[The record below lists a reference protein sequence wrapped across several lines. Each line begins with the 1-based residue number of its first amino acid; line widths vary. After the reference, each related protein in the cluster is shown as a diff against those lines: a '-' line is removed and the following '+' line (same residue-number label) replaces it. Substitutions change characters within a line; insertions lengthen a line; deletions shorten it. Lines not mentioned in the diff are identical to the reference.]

1 MGTKEEEKNLL
12 LERRSSVG
20 VEDPR
25 STFLSRVVHFVRV
38 CELAELGTINLTPS
52 YADNRTAVS
61 LDIEEYSEVFF
72 VSGYRRSNSEN
83 REKKFL
89 FLFVL
94 SLPPFCLCE
103 KEGER
108 ETVARGTFISSRLW
122 RLAINPGVI
131 SIKYLP

>member
-1 MGTKEEEKNLL
+1 MFV
-12 LERRSSVG
+12 SSCAFTCIIV
-20 VEDPR
+20 PN
-25 STFLSRVVHFVRV
+25 STIHASTTLSRVVRFVRV
-38 CELAELGTINLTPS
+38 CELTELGTINLTPS

-83 REKKFL
+83 HEKKFL

-103 KEGER
+103 
-108 ETVARGTFISSRLW
+108 
-122 RLAINPGVI
+122 
-131 SIKYLP
+131 